1 MRLSL
6 RSSSRVFF
14 QSLLVACSLAGAWL
28 LRFDFALP
36 HLALLLSAI
45 PLLLVCRLV
54 SLYSFNLLN
63 GYWRYT
69 GVRDLQ
75 DILKSVALGSVGFVV
90 VFRYCLNVKAF
101 PLSVY
106 ILEALL
112 TTAMLSGIRLL
123 FRHRMSTQH
132 RRRRDDGDKRVLVV
146 GAGDA
151 AESLIRELPRGGYV
165 PVGCIDDD
173 PGKLHFTV
181 HGVPVL
187 GTTSDIPAITLKY
200 LIDEVLIATPSASGA
215 EMRCIVDACQRSGR
229 SYKTVPGLLDLVDGK
244 VSVRQLRDVKLE
256 DLLGR
261 DPIAINLA
269 AVRHQLQGKAVLITG
284 AAGSIGSELC
294 RQVLNYKPAK
304 LICLDQ
310 AETPLFYLQQGFN
323 DHPEVSRAS
332 YFVADVCDT
341 KYMRNL
347 LLEHGIQVIFHA
359 AAYKHVPLMET
370 NLCEALKNNVF
381 GLMRLLDV
389 ANAAGCEHFLLIS
402 SDKAV
407 HPTSFMGCTKRLGEL
422 IVAARPASGMRCLSV
437 RFGNVLGSQG
447 SVVPLFQEQI
457 RSQRRI
463 TVTHPDITRYFMTI
477 PEAVSLVLQAF
488 TVGRHGDVLVLD
500 MGEPIRIV
508 DLARTLIRLSGHS
521 EDQVDIVFSGLRPGE
536 KLYEDLFYADEE
548 RVPTTHKKVR
558 CAHAD
563 RMSWS
568 RLAQHL
574 AELQLLAPDGS
585 ASSIR
590 AKVRDIIP
598 EYSYPVPIPPAYPL
612 QLPDGAASVQLSPRM
627 LTADVTGNA

>member
-1 MRLSL
+1 
-6 RSSSRVFF
+6 V
-14 QSLLVACSLAGAWL
+14 
-28 LRFDFALP
+28 
-36 HLALLLSAI
+36 LLSAI
-45 PLLLVCRLV
+45 PLLLLYRLA
-54 SLYSFNLLN
+54 SMYRFNQLN

-69 GVRDLQ
+69 GVRDLV
-75 DILKSVALGSVGFVV
+75 DILKSVALGSVGFV
-90 VFRYCLNVKAF
+90 FTLRYCLNVKSF
-101 PLSVY
+101 PLSIY

-112 TTAMLSGIRLL
+112 TTALLGGVRLL
-123 FRHRMSTQH
+123 FRHRMTTQH

-151 AESLIRELPRGGYV
+151 AESLIRELPRGGYL

-173 PGKLHFTV
+173 PAKLHFTV

-187 GTTSDIPAITLKY
+187 GTTSDIPAVTSKY

-215 EMRCIVDACQRSGR
+215 EMRRIVDACQRSGR
-229 SYKTVPGLLDLVDGK
+229 IYKTVPGLLDLVDGK
-244 VSVRQLRDVKLE
+244 VSVRQLRDVNLE

-261 DPIAINLA
+261 DPIAINLE
-269 AVRHQLQGKAVLITG
+269 AVRNQIQGKAVLITG

-294 RQVLNYKPAK
+294 RQVLDYGPAK

-310 AETPLFYLQQGFN
+310 AETPLFYLQQGFK
-323 DHPEVSRAS
+323 DHPAASRAS
-332 YFVADVCDT
+332 YVVADVCDT
-341 KYMRNL
+341 KYMRNC
-347 LLEHGIQVIFHA
+347 LLEHGVQVIFHA
-359 AAYKHVPLMET
+359 AAYKHVPLMES
-370 NLCEALKNNVF
+370 NLSEALKNNVF
-381 GLMRLLDV
+381 GLMRLLDA
-389 ANAAGCEHFLLIS
+389 ANASGCEHFLLIS

-457 RSQRRI
+457 RSQRRV

-508 DLARTLIRLSGHS
+508 DLAKTLIRLSGHS
-521 EDQVDIVFSGLRPGE
+521 DDQVDVVFSGLRPGE
-536 KLYEDLFYADEE
+536 KLYEDLFYANEAQL
-548 RVPTTHKKVR
+548 PTSHKKVR

-563 RMSWS
+563 RMSWAQ
-568 RLAQHL
+568 LAQHL
-574 AELQLLAPDGS
+574 AELQFLALDGS
-585 ASSIR
+585 ASTIR
-590 AKVRDIIP
+590 AKVKDIIP
-598 EYSYPVPIPPAYPL
+598 EYTYPIPILPTYPL
-612 QLPDGAASVQLSPRM
+612 PLPDSAARIRPSPRM
-627 LTADVTGNA
+627 LAADVTGSA